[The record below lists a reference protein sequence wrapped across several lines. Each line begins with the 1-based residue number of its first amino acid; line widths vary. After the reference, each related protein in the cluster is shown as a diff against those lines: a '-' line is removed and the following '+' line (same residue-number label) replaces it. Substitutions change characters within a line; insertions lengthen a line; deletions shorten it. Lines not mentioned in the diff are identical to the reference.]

1 MFKLQGIQKQLV
13 DIEIRSLKDLL
24 DAITLE
30 YFKTNKFYSLVIKDG
45 YICEEYDISYHGSPI
60 MEYKQI
66 TNNKELIKVY
76 EALKIL
82 YNFNEK
88 EFTN

>member
-30 YFKTNKFYSLVIKDG
+30 YFNTNKFYSLVIKDG
-45 YICEEYDISYHGSPI
+45 YICEEYDVSYHGSPI

-66 TNNKELIKVY
+66 TNDPYLIEVY
-76 EALKIL
+76 NALTIL
-82 YNFNEK
+82 YKFNSK
-88 EFTN
+88 KSK

>member
-1 MFKLQGIQKQLV
+1 MFKLQGIQRQLV
-13 DIEIRSLKDLL
+13 NIEIRSLKDLL

-45 YICEEYDISYHGSPI
+45 YICEEYDVSYHGSPI

-66 TNNKELIKVY
+66 TNDPDLIEVY
-76 EALKIL
+76 NALKIL
-82 YNFNEK
+82 YKFNSK
-88 EFTN
+88 KSK

>member
-1 MFKLQGIQKQLV
+1 MFKLQGIQTQLV
-13 DIEIRSLKDLL
+13 NIEIRSLKDLL

-45 YICEEYDISYHGSPI
+45 YICEEYDVSYHGSPI

-66 TNNKELIKVY
+66 TNDPDLIEVY
-76 EALKIL
+76 NALEIL
-82 YNFNEK
+82 YKFNSK
-88 EFTN
+88 KSK